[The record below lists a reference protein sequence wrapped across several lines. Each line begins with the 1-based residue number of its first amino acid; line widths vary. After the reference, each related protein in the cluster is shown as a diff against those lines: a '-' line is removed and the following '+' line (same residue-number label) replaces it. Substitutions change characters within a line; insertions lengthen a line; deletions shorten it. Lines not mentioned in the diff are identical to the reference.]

1 MPGFTDNRG
10 IVFTFDI
17 KTKDAILIKNLL
29 KDDEGK
35 PLDLLALADQGEM
48 WKVYGSVQ
56 RMLDVTFL
64 CCLDFC
70 RENWNEA
77 EFDREHEIELET
89 MPELRRSKFEKI
101 RLWFS
106 EGIGPEQI
114 TQMVPAF
121 REAISNFIPNP
132 YQRKLLA
139 RVLENVDALEQAKM
153 ERAMKVSD
161 ARLAK
166 AKEFLETSEALPEE
180 LGEIPGQK
188 P

>member
-1 MPGFTDNRG
+1 MPSFKDSRG
-10 IVFTFDI
+10 ILFHFDI
-17 KTKDAILIKNLL
+17 KTKDAILIKNML
-29 KDDEGK
+29 KDDDGK
-35 PLDLLALADQGEM
+35 PLDLLALADRGEM

-70 RENWNEA
+70 RETWDEEA
-77 EFDREHEIELET
+77 FDREHEIELET

-106 EGIGPEQI
+106 EGIGPDQI
-114 TQMVPAF
+114 TQMIPAF
-121 REAISNFIPNP
+121 QEAISNFIPNP
-132 YQRKLLA
+132 YQRELLA
-139 RVLENVDALEQAKM
+139 RVLKNVDALERAKM

-166 AKEFLETSEALPEE
+166 AKQILETAEALPEE
-180 LGEIPGQK
+180 LEEIPGQK

>member
-10 IVFTFDI
+10 IVFNFDI

-70 RENWNEA
+70 RETWNEEA
-77 EFDREHEIELET
+77 FDKEHEIEMET
-89 MPELRRSKFEKI
+89 MPELKRSRFEKL
-101 RLWFS
+101 RLWFA

-114 TQMVPAF
+114 DKMVPAF

-153 ERAMKVSD
+153 ERAIRVSD

-166 AKEFLETSEALPEE
+166 AKEYLETAQALPEE
-180 LGEIPGQK
+180 IGEIPGQK